1 MRNSTFILSI
11 NNLITIEQFGFRTGH
26 STELAAIQLVDP
38 LTKQMDMGEVP
49 TNIYIDLSKAFDTLD
64 HSILLA
70 KLNYYGVCGL
80 ENILF
85 REYLSGRH
93 QYVDYN
99 DAKSETKSVSIGVL
113 QGSILGTLL
122 FLIYINDLP
131 SVTPIF
137 YMVMYAD
144 DTTLYCNLNG
154 VNSEVNINNELSKI
168 SEWLSSNKLSLNIKK
183 TKFMVFHTPQRRVN
197 YPVLK
202 LNNVNIERV
211 SQFNFLGVV
220 VNSTLK
226 WDKHIAHISL
236 IISRATGVI
245 FRLRR
250 IYPREIL
257 LTLYNTLILPH
268 LSYCILV
275 WGSKIKNNHPLL
287 LLQKKAVR
295 NIANEDYIAH
305 SEPLCKSLNILKI
318 PDIFTCSL

>member
-1 MRNSTFILSI
+1 ML
-11 NNLITIEQFGFRTGH
+11 
-26 STELAAIQLVDP
+26 
-38 LTKQMDMGEVP
+38 
-49 TNIYIDLSKAFDTLD
+49 
-64 HSILLA
+64 
-70 KLNYYGVCGL
+70 
-80 ENILF
+80 
-85 REYLSGRH
+85 
-93 QYVDYN
+93 
-99 DAKSETKSVSIGVL
+99 
-113 QGSILGTLL
+113 
-122 FLIYINDLP
+122 
-131 SVTPIF
+131 
-137 YMVMYAD
+137 MYAD

-154 VNSEVNINNELSKI
+154 VNSEVKINNELSKI

-220 VNSTLK
+220 INSTLK
-226 WDKHIAHISL
+226 WDKQIAHISL
-236 IISRATGVI
+236 KISRATGVI

-318 PDIFTCSL
+318 PDIFTCSLWKFYYKLSKNQLPTYFDVMIPMLPNICNIYNIRHPTFHLPLVKHDFAEQRLDYQLIKLLNTNESTAITLKAQSLFFYGFKTFVKYSILNNYVNRCYDVHCLTCHIIAQRHN

>member
-1 MRNSTFILSI
+1 
-11 NNLITIEQFGFRTGH
+11 
-26 STELAAIQLVDP
+26 
-38 LTKQMDMGEVP
+38 MGEVP
-49 TNIYIDLSKAFDTLD
+49 TTIYIDPSKAFDTLD

-93 QYVDYN
+93 QYVNYN
-99 DAKSETKSVSIGVL
+99 DAKSEIKSVSIGVH
-113 QGSILGTLL
+113 QGSILGPLL

-137 YMVMYAD
+137 HMLMYAD

-154 VNSEVNINNELSKI
+154 VNSEVKINNELSKI

-197 YPVLK
+197 YLVLK

-220 VNSTLK
+220 INSTLK

-236 IISRATGVI
+236 KISRATKT
-245 FRLRR
+245 
-250 IYPREIL
+250 Y
-257 LTLYNTLILPH
+257 LP
-268 LSYCILV
+268 S
-275 WGSKIKNNHPLL
+275 
-287 LLQKKAVR
+287 R
-295 NIANEDYIAH
+295 D
-305 SEPLCKSLNILKI
+305 
-318 PDIFTCSL
+318 

>member
-1 MRNSTFILSI
+1 
-11 NNLITIEQFGFRTGH
+11 
-26 STELAAIQLVDP
+26 
-38 LTKQMDMGEVP
+38 MDMGEVP

-85 REYLSGRH
+85 REYPSGRH

-99 DAKSETKSVSIGVL
+99 DTKSETKSVSIGVP
-113 QGSILGTLL
+113 QGSILGPLL
-122 FLIYINDLP
+122 FIIYINNLP

-137 YMVMYAD
+137 HMLMYAD

-168 SEWLSSNKLSLNIKK
+168 SEWLLSNKLSLNIKK

-220 VNSTLK
+220 INSTLK

-236 IISRATGVI
+236 KISRATNVI

-257 LTLYNTLILPH
+257 LTLYMYNTLILPH
-268 LSYCILV
+268 LNYCILV
-275 WGSKIKNNHPLL
+275 
-287 LLQKKAVR
+287 
-295 NIANEDYIAH
+295 
-305 SEPLCKSLNILKI
+305 
-318 PDIFTCSL
+318 

>member
-1 MRNSTFILSI
+1 ML
-11 NNLITIEQFGFRTGH
+11 
-26 STELAAIQLVDP
+26 
-38 LTKQMDMGEVP
+38 
-49 TNIYIDLSKAFDTLD
+49 
-64 HSILLA
+64 
-70 KLNYYGVCGL
+70 
-80 ENILF
+80 
-85 REYLSGRH
+85 
-93 QYVDYN
+93 
-99 DAKSETKSVSIGVL
+99 
-113 QGSILGTLL
+113 
-122 FLIYINDLP
+122 
-131 SVTPIF
+131 
-137 YMVMYAD
+137 MYAD

-202 LNNVNIERV
+202 LNHVNIERV

-220 VNSTLK
+220 TNSTLK

-236 IISRATGVI
+236 KISRATGVI

-318 PDIFTCSL
+318 PDIFTCSLWKFYYKLSKNQLPT